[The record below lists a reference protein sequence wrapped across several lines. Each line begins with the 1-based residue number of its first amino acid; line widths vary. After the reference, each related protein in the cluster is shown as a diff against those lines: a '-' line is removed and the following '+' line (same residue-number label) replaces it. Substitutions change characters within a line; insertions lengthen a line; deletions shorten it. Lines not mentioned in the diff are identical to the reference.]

1 MFGHRRIGRSWI
13 VRSYIGYHRFLF
25 RRDLLPEEESKLV
38 STMTA
43 AAALKGARTRMENS
57 IVFDLMHRELRC
69 GRPGHLG
76 LASRRRYVFPELLD
90 AVQCGEIVAYE
101 DKPAPPPQL
110 YIEIEPPVPETPG
123 PEIKTWIGV
132 TLIDAKGRPVPDHTY
147 RLEKPDGGVVEGEL
161 DSRSSVVVTGLESGQ
176 CQVSFDCQASA
187 GASSDLGKIDV
198 VLVDGAD
205 SPLANVAYQLKMPG
219 GRVVSGKTDGEGKC
233 RVPEIPPG
241 SCQFTLTGVDGGLW
255 ALSS

>member
-13 VRSYIGYHRFLF
+13 VRSSIGNHRFLF
-25 RRDLLPEEESKLV
+25 RRDVVPEEESKLV

-43 AAALKGARTRMENS
+43 AAALKGAKMWMGNS
-57 IVFDLMHRELRC
+57 FVFNLMHQGLRWS
-69 GRPGHLG
+69 GPGHLG
-76 LASRRRYVFPELLD
+76 LASRRQDVFSELLD
-90 AVQCGEIVAYE
+90 AVHCGEIVAYE
-101 DKPAPPPQL
+101 EKPAPPPQL
-110 YIEIEPPVPETPG
+110 YIETEPPVPETPG

-132 TLIDAKGRPVPDHTY
+132 TLVDAKGKPVPDYTY
-147 RLEKPDGGVVEGEL
+147 RLVKPDGGVVEGDL
-161 DSRSSVVVTGLESGQ
+161 DSRSSVVVTGLDPGQ
-176 CQVSFDCQASA
+176 GQVSFERRASD
-187 GASSDLGKIDV
+187 GATSDLGKIDV

-233 RVPEIPPG
+233 RLSQIPAGP
-241 SCQFTLTGVDGGLW
+241 CQFTLMDVDGGAW